1 MSVVARQSLK
11 YSIVGYFSTLIGILS
26 TVFLYPHDLDFAGK
40 IQYILPTA
48 LLALPLV
55 TFGIMHANVRFY
67 PKMEQ
72 SQNQHNLLKYSVW
85 FIFRNFVIVAVL
97 FWALSFFSE
106 QIRATQFYAFAE
118 YIFPVMLCLAL
129 IQLFSRFIS
138 IKKRIVV
145 PNIFE
150 NVFPKLGLIFAF
162 GAYFFLHVEAA
173 TAIWIVVLFFFLALI
188 GMFFYVQRLDRF
200 TGKTSFKFLKENN
213 FQKELMQ
220 YSFYT
225 FFGSLGSIVALNIDA
240 FMIGEFI
247 DDFSQLA
254 IYNTSANLV
263 RMITVPALGVYTI
276 SAPIIA
282 KYIEEHNMGD
292 LKALHHK
299 TSLYLFTMGA
309 VLFGLVASG
318 IEDLFFLMK
327 NGSELAKGLP
337 VVYILGFALLFDLA
351 TGFNGYIITNS
362 KYFKFNNTTTIALA
376 LLTILNNLIF
386 LLVFKMGIVGVA
398 IATAIS
404 LTTYNLIKIVF
415 NYRKFGVH
423 PFSTKYLYVLGL
435 LVAVLVVGYFLPDFE
450 NKFVTLCYKPMIAF
464 AIFALGNWV
473 FKIIPIKEVMPKSLF
488 KDK

>member
-26 TVFLYPHDLDFAGK
+26 TVFLYPNDLDFAGK
-40 IQYILPTA
+40 IQYVLPTA
-48 LLALPLV
+48 LLVLPLV

-72 SQNQHNLLKYSVW
+72 SQNQHNLLKYSIW
-85 FIFRNFVIVAVL
+85 FILRNFVIVTVL
-97 FWALSFFSE
+97 FWGLSYFIE
-106 QIRATQFYAFAE
+106 QIRQTQFYALGE
-118 YIFPVMLCLAL
+118 YIFPVMLCMAL

-162 GAYFFLHVEAA
+162 GAYFFFQVEAV
-173 TAIWIVVLFFFLALI
+173 TAIWIVVLFFVLALI

-200 TGKTSFKFLKENN
+200 TGKTSFAFLKENN

-263 RMITVPALGVYTI
+263 RMITVPAMGIYTI

-282 KYIEEHNMGD
+282 KYIEENNMSD
-292 LKALHHK
+292 LKSLHHK

-318 IEDLFFLMK
+318 IQDLFLLMK
-327 NGSELAKGLP
+327 NGSELAQGLP

-362 KYFKFNNTTTIALA
+362 KYYKFNNTTTIALA
-376 LLTILNNLIF
+376 ALTIVNNLIF
-386 LLVFKMGIVGVA
+386 LMIFKMGIVGVA

-404 LTTYNLIKIVF
+404 LTIYNLIKIGF

-423 PFSTKYLYVLGL
+423 PFSGKYLYVLGIL
-435 LVAVLVVGYFLPDFE
+435 IVVLIVGKILPDFE
-450 NKFVTLCYKPMIAF
+450 NKFLTLCYKPLIAF
-464 AIFALGNWV
+464 AIFVFGNMI
-473 FKIIPIKEVMPKSLF
+473 FKVIPIKEIMPKSLF
-488 KDK
+488 GKK